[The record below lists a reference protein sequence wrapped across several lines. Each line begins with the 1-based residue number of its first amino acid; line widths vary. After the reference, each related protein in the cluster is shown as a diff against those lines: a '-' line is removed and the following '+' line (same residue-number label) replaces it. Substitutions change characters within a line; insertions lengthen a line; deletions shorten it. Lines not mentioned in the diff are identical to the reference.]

1 MGRRPA
7 AGAPPL
13 ARHNAATVLFP
24 IFITVPFNAGPLTTG
39 EAELCGKLLT
49 KKLAVCYYFIVYAHV
64 VLAHQFPCGQFP
76 RHALLSINNPQIFS
90 L

>member
-7 AGAPPL
+7 ARAPPL

-49 KKLAVCYYFIVYAHV
+49 KKV
-64 VLAHQFPCGQFP
+64 GG
-76 RHALLSINNPQIFS
+76 LLLFYC
-90 L
+90 